1 MEKALKVAH
10 VLETWGEI
18 PWYGMVIG
26 FGVILVQVGTSHMK
40 EATKAILGM

>member
-18 PWYGMVIG
+18 SWYGMIIG
-26 FGVILVQVGTSHMK
+26 FGVILVQAGTSRMK
-40 EATKAILGM
+40 KATKAILGK